1 LIFIIATFYISLLLV
16 FGKLH
21 IVLDHFK
28 IVIDQYVLGIRMA
41 SKQIPL
47 SGDTRIILES
57 GPSGSNAHIFKNNG
71 KVQVFPM
78 APVVY
83 SIKIQEAGRGR
94 SEVVLSSGN
103 YSLVL
108 KLFRQ
113 ISSLYPELTAE
124 IDTSSEKRLLD
135 EYRKRINSVKKRSAL
150 ALSLL
155 CFFGTIL
162 TGLPLSVEYVNY
174 KYSRHW
180 VEIQGRV
187 EEMQKSEHKDGFRVA
202 YSWKGKK
209 LYTSLYEKSFLS
221 HQHGENAMEGNLVR
235 LYVNPEDPEQYTFGS
250 SILSS
255 MIGLIICFCL
265 LLLFSLL
272 LFCAFLKL
280 RKTNLDHKVFKMN
293 TLLYYFQKPSKTIA
307 FPETEISAS
316 FERRH
321 IQACSTRTS

>member
-1 LIFIIATFYISLLLV
+1 MLLV

-57 GPSGSNAHIFKNNG
+57 GPSGSNAYIFKNNG
-71 KVQVFPM
+71 KVQAFPM
-78 APVVY
+78 TPVVY
-83 SIKIQEAGRGR
+83 SIKIQEAGR
-94 SEVVLSSGN
+94 SDVVLSSGN

-113 ISSLYPELTAE
+113 ISGLYPELTSE

-135 EYRKRINSVKKRSAL
+135 EYRQRINSVKKRSAL
-150 ALSLL
+150 VLSLV
-155 CFFGTIL
+155 CFLGTML
-162 TGLPLSVEYVNY
+162 MGLPLSLEYMNY
-174 KYSRHW
+174 KYSRNW
-180 VEIQGRV
+180 VEIQGRI
-187 EEMQKSEHKDGFRVA
+187 EEMQKAENKDGFRVA

-221 HQHGENAMEGNLVR
+221 HQHGENATEGNLIR
-235 LYVNPEDPEQYTFGS
+235 IYVNPEDPEQYTFGS

-255 MIGLIICFCL
+255 MIGLIICFFL

-272 LFCAFLKL
+272 LFCWFLKL
-280 RKTNLDHKVFKMN
+280 RKNK
-293 TLLYYFQKPSKTIA
+293 Y
-307 FPETEISAS
+307 
-316 FERRH
+316 
-321 IQACSTRTS
+321 